1 MGNPWPRQTFL
12 PQVMTWSRVGE
23 RHVASRRKTITQS
36 AIDGTSEM
44 VIRMRVAGIKWMGQA
59 QAALYTGLP
68 STAAPRATSG
78 LPGFSAVATEPRG
91 HLAVDGP
98 GASNNY
104 SAFSRAPLAPAS
116 VRWGP
121 TAPNRLQ
128 NTCGADSA

>member
-1 MGNPWPRQTFL
+1 MG
-12 PQVMTWSRVGE
+12 MG
-23 RHVASRRKTITQS
+23 
-36 AIDGTSEM
+36 

-59 QAALYTGLP
+59 QAALYTGSP

-116 VRWGP
+116 VRWGQQRP
-121 TAPNRLQ
+121 TAYRTHAGLILRRRTLQ
-128 NTCGADSA
+128 K